1 MTNIALSALCKEPAE
16 NIKEWIDYHFAIGV
30 DHFILYDNG
39 SYPKLTDVFSSE
51 IKDSLISIVDWTQDN
66 KNGRQIRTQIHCV
79 NNYDYFR
86 WIGFF
91 DIDEF
96 IVLLDE
102 STNIKTYLD
111 KYENYDGICLHWLL
125 FGANNHI
132 NRQDSVIYNYTQSCP
147 SHGANEHIKSII
159 NPKGYD
165 NRARASHYNP
175 HWMPTTKGSVNVL
188 GDRVV
193 DAFGSTRQR
202 KSQPVIN
209 EIMRLNHYYTKSLE
223 DFQIKAARGGGNKAD
238 RKYEQLHFD
247 SMQKEDVFNNDIILL
262 YDRIKNNGNNN

>member
-1 MTNIALSALCKEPAE
+1 MTKIALSALCKESADS
-16 NIKEWIDYHFAIGV
+16 IKEWIEYHSAIGV

-51 IKDSLISIVDWTQDN
+51 IKNGLVSIVDWTQDN
-66 KNGRQIRTQIHCV
+66 QHGRQIRAQVHCV

-96 IVLLDE
+96 VVLLDE
-102 STNIKTYLD
+102 SVDIKTYLS
-111 KYENYDGICLHWLL
+111 KYENYDGVCLHWLL

-132 NRQDSVIYNYTQSCP
+132 NRQNSIIYNYTQSCP
-147 SHGANEHIKSII
+147 THGANEHIKSII

-165 NRARASHYNP
+165 KTQGYHNNP
-175 HWMPTTKGSVNVL
+175 HWMPTIKGSVNIL
-188 GDRVV
+188 GQVV
-193 DAFGSTRQR
+193 QDAFGSTRQR
-202 KSQPVIN
+202 QSKPIIN

-223 DFQIKAARGGGNKAD
+223 DFQIKASRGGGNKVD
-238 RKYEQLHFD
+238 RKYEDVHFK
-247 SMQKEDVFNNDIILL
+247 SMQKENVFNNDIILL
-262 YDRIKNNGNNN
+262 YDRIKNNGNDN